1 MDEAALRDRLT
12 NLTSSLQPTE
22 ASRSRLQRAITSRRR
37 RRHALGACVVALGA
51 CGTVVGV
58 VGMLGAQGNGSMREQ
73 VQSASTTSRSH
84 STPSTEINWQ
94 ISIHSYERKLIAEA
108 ALHSNYAGAEVRFA
122 DRAVIIFG
130 NGEPAPRLRNLL
142 ANPPAGS
149 VARWVSVPYSRA
161 DLERAAQ
168 QLARDLPHVVS
179 VSFEETH
186 YTSLVVG
193 VDPLPSTNAGLKD
206 LRRKASAI
214 TDIPVVF
221 HHSKPAD
228 IGAPPTAH

>member
-1 MDEAALRDRLT
+1 MDESVLRDRLT
-12 NLTSSLQPTE
+12 DLTSSLQPTE

-58 VGMLGAQGNGSMREQ
+58 GMLGAQGNGSMREQ
-73 VQSASTTSRSH
+73 VQPASTTSRSN
-84 STPSTEINWQ
+84 STPSTQINWQ
-94 ISIHSYERKLIAEA
+94 ISIHSYERKLMAEA
-108 ALHSNYAGAEVRFA
+108 ALHSNYVGAEVRFA

-130 NGEPAPRLRNLL
+130 NGEPAPRVRNLL

-161 DLERAAQ
+161 NLERAAQ

-179 VSFEETH
+179 VSFGETH

-193 VDPLPSTNAGLKD
+193 VDPLPSTNAGLKE

-221 HHSKPAD
+221 HDSKPAD